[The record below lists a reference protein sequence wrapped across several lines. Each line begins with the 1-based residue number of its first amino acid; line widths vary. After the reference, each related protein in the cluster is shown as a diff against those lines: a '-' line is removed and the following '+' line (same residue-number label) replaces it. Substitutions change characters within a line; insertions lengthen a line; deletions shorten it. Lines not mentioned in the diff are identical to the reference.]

1 MAPHRLLHAALLCL
15 VCAPLIGAVTPAG
28 AAPPPRPL
36 CDACG
41 ESFESTAEF
50 HGVSLTVTQSNATVS
65 VHQNG
70 SATWV
75 VRNRLADPSD
85 STRLRTN
92 ERLRT
97 NIAERAMWDTEFLRA
112 NVSADGVIT
121 LRYREPGFAER
132 SLGGTFRSGEFTEAY
147 GYRNLDG
154 LGADRLVVTAP
165 EGTRVGRPVA
175 GATVSDDG
183 RQLTLTEFDEGRVV
197 TFVPSDTSL
206 GPLLSL
212 VAVGSLLGPVIA
224 VKALAY
230 ITLPAAVFTLLVGAA
245 AGGLAWLDWNL
256 DRRQDSTGVALA
268 GIGALVTALSLL
280 AATGISAVSGAAAP
294 LFGGGSALL
303 LCGLALSRPNI
314 RERVTYRTLVV
325 GAVVSTAIA
334 AGVAIAGAPLFAQN
348 GLTLSLLSTL
358 SFLGPVFGLLP
369 VGYAVG
375 HGNRPLAMKTAAIGF
390 VLAMVPSLPVLPAPF
405 GLGVLFGPVATAYA
419 AVSVLVGAPVF
430 IAGVSLGVTP
440 SVR

>member
-1 MAPHRLLHAALLCL
+1 MAPHRLLHVALLCF

-41 ESFESTAEF
+41 ESFESTAES

-75 VRNRLADPSD
+75 VRNRLANPSD

-97 NIAERAMWDTEFLRA
+97 DIAERAMWDTEFLRA
-112 NVSADGVIT
+112 NVSSDGVIT

-132 SLGGTFRSGEFTEAY
+132 SLGGTSRSGEFSEAY

-165 EGTRVGRPVA
+165 DGTRIGWTVP
-175 GATVSDDG
+175 GATVSDNG
-183 RQLTLTEFDEGRVV
+183 RQMTLTELEEGRVV
-197 TFVPSDTSL
+197 TFVPRDTSL

-212 VAVGSLLGPVIA
+212 VAVGSLLGPVMA
-224 VKALAY
+224 VKTLAY
-230 ITLPAAVFTLLVGAA
+230 VTLPAAVFTLLVGAA
-245 AGGLAWLDWNL
+245 AGGIAWLDWNL
-256 DRRQDSTGVALA
+256 DRVQDSTDVALA
-268 GIGALVTALSLL
+268 GIGAFATALSLL
-280 AATGISAVSGAAAP
+280 AATGISMVGGEAAP

-303 LCGLALSRPNI
+303 LYGLALSRPSV
-314 RERVTYRTLVV
+314 RERVTYCTLVV

-358 SFLGPVFGLLP
+358 PFLGPVFGLLP

-390 VLAMVPSLPVLPAPF
+390 VLSMVPLLPVLPAPF
-405 GLGVLFGPVATAYA
+405 GLGVLFVPVATAYA
-419 AVSVLVGAPVF
+419 AVSVLVGAPIF
-430 IAGVSLGVTP
+430 IVGVSIGVTP